1 MKTYVFYE
9 KVDDKIFSHNL
20 KATDISEALDIAE
33 RLGYE
38 LVGEK
43 VGEAFRMRDVW
54 EYLFKRNQR
63 DGKL

>member
-9 KVDDKIFSHNL
+9 KIGGKIFSHNL
-20 KATDISEALDIAE
+20 KATDIEEALEIAE

-43 VGEAFRMRDVW
+43 IGEAFRMRDVW
-54 EYLFKRNQR
+54 AYLFKRNQR
-63 DGKL
+63 DGKI